1 MSKKKRDDS
10 YFAADRRRK
19 KKSMMIIIPVIVAV
33 AAASVAGA
41 VLYQPAQ
48 AAAISGVECNRTEQ
62 LNYHV
67 HTHLDV
73 FVNGQERQVPDD
85 TGILSSP
92 SCLYWLHTHDT
103 TGLIHVEAPQTR
115 DFTLGQ
121 FLDIWEQTSDSTGF
135 LGSVSGMNA
144 TAYVDGDQ
152 FEGNYRD
159 APLESLEQIALVY
172 GEPPEEIPDD
182 YDFQVQR

>member
-19 KKSMMIIIPVIVAV
+19 KKSLMIIIPVIVAV

-67 HTHLDV
+67 HAHLDV
-73 FVNGQERQVPDD
+73 FVDGQERQVPDSA
-85 TGILSSP
+85 GRLSSP

-115 DFTLGQ
+115 EFALGQ
-121 FLDIWEQTSDSTGF
+121 FLDIWELTNDSTGF
-135 LGSVSGMNA
+135 FDSVSGMNA
-144 TAYVDGDQ
+144 TAYVDGVLI
-152 FEGNYRD
+152 EGNYRD
-159 APLESLEQIALVY
+159 TPLESLDQIALVY
-172 GEPPEEIPDD
+172 GEPPEEIPGD
-182 YDFQVQR
+182 YEFQVQR

>member
-10 YFAADRRRK
+10 YFAAGRRRNRK
-19 KKSMMIIIPVIVAV
+19 YMMIIIPVIIAV

-48 AAAISGVECNRTEQ
+48 AAVISGVECNRTEQ

-73 FVNGQERQVPDD
+73 FVNGQERQVPGN

-115 DFTLGQ
+115 DFILGQ
-121 FLDIWEQTSDSTGF
+121 FLDIWEQTSDSAGF
-135 LGSVSGMNA
+135 FDSVSGMNA

-152 FEGNYRD
+152 FEGNYKD
-159 APLESLEQIALVY
+159 VPLESLEQIALVY